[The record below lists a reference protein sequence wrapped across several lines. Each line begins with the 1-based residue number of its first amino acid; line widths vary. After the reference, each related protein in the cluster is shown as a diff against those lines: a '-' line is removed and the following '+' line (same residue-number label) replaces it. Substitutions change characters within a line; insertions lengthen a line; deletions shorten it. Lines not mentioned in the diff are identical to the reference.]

1 MKISYFED
9 TDTLLV
15 LFTEGRV
22 EDTRDLDENT
32 LAEYDRNGNLLSL
45 TMEHASERADV
56 KSFSFTNPSFA
67 HAA

>member
-1 MKISYFED
+1 MKISYFQD
-9 TDTLLV
+9 TDTLFV
-15 LFTEGRV
+15 LFSDGRT

-45 TMEHASERADV
+45 TMEHTSKRADV
-56 KSFSFTNPSFA
+56 KSFSFTNPSLA